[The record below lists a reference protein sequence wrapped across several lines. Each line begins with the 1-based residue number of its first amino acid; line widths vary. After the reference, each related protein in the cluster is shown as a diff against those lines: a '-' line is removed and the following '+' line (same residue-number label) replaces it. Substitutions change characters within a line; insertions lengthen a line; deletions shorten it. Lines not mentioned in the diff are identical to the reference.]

1 MPIVTF
7 LPDGQ
12 RVDAP
17 AGARL
22 MGLVRQA
29 GRPIGSS
36 CRGRGICIA
45 CRLRVDGPMQ
55 PPDEAERRLL
65 IQIAEEDGEG
75 EGAWR
80 IACLARIAG
89 DVKVRADYW

>member
-1 MPIVTF
+1 MPVITF

-12 RVDAP
+12 RLEAP
-17 AGARL
+17 ANARL

-29 GRPIGSS
+29 GRPIGAS
-36 CRGRGICIA
+36 CRGRGICVA
-45 CRLRVDGPMQ
+45 CRLRVNGPMQ

-65 IQIAEEDGEG
+65 MQIEEPGE
-75 EGAWR
+75 WR

-89 DVKVRADYW
+89 DVQIRADYW

>member
-1 MPIVTF
+1 MPVITF

-12 RVDAP
+12 RLDAP
-17 AGARL
+17 MGARL

-36 CRGRGICIA
+36 CRGRGICVA
-45 CRLRVDGPMQ
+45 CRLRVIGPMQ
-55 PPDEAERRLL
+55 PPDDAERRLL
-65 IQIAEEDGEG
+65 VQIEDADEG
-75 EGAWR
+75 LGLWR

-89 DVKVRADYW
+89 DVQVRADYW